1 MGLCTVNPF
10 NIQMMDQ
17 LLRLA
22 GWDSVS
28 TRHGQ
33 MMELVKSRPLLV
45 NLILHVRCVT
55 QVQID
60 TSRFGVK
67 CPDLIGNAG
76 GQYMFF
82 LYLFYRLCLSK
93 VRPSV
98 SNKSYLILSYLILI
112 VKAWRSQ
119 PHYW

>member
-82 LYLFYRLCLSK
+82 LYLFYRLRLSK
-93 VRPSV
+93 VSQSV
-98 SNKSYLILSYLILI
+98 SNKSYLILSLF
-112 VKAWRSQ
+112 RSSE
-119 PHYW
+119 HLSI

>member
-1 MGLCTVNPF
+1 
-10 NIQMMDQ
+10 
-17 LLRLA
+17 
-22 GWDSVS
+22 
-28 TRHGQ
+28 
-33 MMELVKSRPLLV
+33 MMELVKTHLF
-45 NLILHVRCVT
+45 NLILHVRRVI

-60 TSRFGVK
+60 TSRYGVK

-98 SNKSYLILSYLILI
+98 SNKILSYLILYVI
-112 VKAWRSQ
+112 FQFESHCEASSITTHFPAGGRLKRF
-119 PHYW
+119 

>member
-1 MGLCTVNPF
+1 
-10 NIQMMDQ
+10 MM
-17 LLRLA
+17 A
-22 GWDSVS
+22 
-28 TRHGQ
+28 
-33 MMELVKSRPLLV
+33 LVKTHHF
-45 NLILHVRCVT
+45 NLHVRRVN

-60 TSRFGVK
+60 ISRFGVK

-98 SNKSYLILSYLILI
+98 SNKILSYLILTVSPSLQFEGNRKSLLLI
-112 VKAWRSQ
+112 KNLVGFGFLGG
-119 PHYW
+119 